1 MGVLRDTVIA
11 IGLVL
16 LVPLVV
22 IALGTPVALF
32 VRLLIE
38 LVN

>member
-1 MGVLRDTVIA
+1 VLRDTVIA